1 MTGGFSAVSDELHQV
16 AGKIGEAVGE
26 VTQLVWRGPSGDY
39 GHPGVQSG
47 WERFIEEMKS
57 QIETLRDKADG
68 HGQDLRGAAT
78 AYVESDVQGSQEL
91 GRAGTTL
98 DASAVGFINPDVAR
112 RLNPDWNPPQ
122 QAPNEQE
129 GPLY

>member
-1 MTGGFSAVSDELHQV
+1 V
-16 AGKIGEAVGE
+16 ARKIGEAVGE
-26 VTQLVWRGPSGDY
+26 VTKLVWQGPSGDY

-68 HGQDLRGAAT
+68 HGQDLRAAAA

-91 GRAGTTL
+91 DRVGTAL
-98 DASAVGFINPDVAR
+98 DVSAAGFINPDVAR
-112 RLNPDWNPPQ
+112 RLNPEWNPPP
-122 QAPNEQE
+122 QAANEQE